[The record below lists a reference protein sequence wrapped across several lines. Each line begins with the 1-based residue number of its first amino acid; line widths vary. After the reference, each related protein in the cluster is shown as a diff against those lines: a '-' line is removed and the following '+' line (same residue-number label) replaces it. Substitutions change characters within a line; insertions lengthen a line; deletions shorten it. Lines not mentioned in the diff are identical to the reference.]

1 VPVLAMM
8 LMLVDVHDGDDEPVA
23 YHRVT
28 LTSSVSVRAICKAI
42 KKYAFIS
49 SPYPVII
56 SAETRCSP
64 EQQDMLAAIMR
75 EEFGSALVSAR
86 LDERS
91 SLPSPEDLKYRIL
104 FKVSADRI
112 RIDIGEDSH

>member
-1 VPVLAMM
+1 MT
-8 LMLVDVHDGDDEPVA
+8 VDVHDGDFEPVA

-42 KKYAFIS
+42 RKYAFIS

-64 EQQDMLAAIMR
+64 EQQVMLAAIMR
-75 EEFGSALVSAR
+75 EELGSALVSQR
-86 LDERS
+86 IDEGS
-91 SLPSPEDLKYRIL
+91 SLPSPEELRYRIL
-104 FKVSADRI
+104 FKVCTPFFKVI
-112 RIDIGEDSH
+112 